1 MQQLGNRWFSFAGHS
16 MGGEVGM
23 TLALNHPDKLEKLVL
38 MASIG
43 SKGLVG
49 DIFRANVDARL

>member
-1 MQQLGNRWFSFAGHS
+1 

-38 MASIG
+38 MASIE
-43 SKGLVG
+43 SKGSVG
-49 DIFRANVDARL
+49 DILRANVDARL

>member
-1 MQQLGNRWFSFAGHS
+1 
-16 MGGEVGM
+16 MGGEVAM

-38 MASIG
+38 TASIG
-43 SKGLVG
+43 SKRLVG